1 MSRRLFVSFL
11 PTLIDPARLPESSAV
26 VIDVLRASTTICAAF
41 SAGATRVVP
50 FGTIDDARRMATML
64 SEGDRPLLGGERGGV
79 KIDGFQLGNSPLEYD
94 AGTVGDRTVLF
105 TTTNGTQALI
115 AVTAAPRIY
124 IGAFANLTTI
134 VERLAEETD
143 DVNLVCAGTDGQVTL
158 EDVVC
163 AGAIAATL
171 LERSKNVSIGND
183 EATIALGLH
192 LSYGDDE
199 TRLAALRSGLGGAN
213 LIELG
218 SDADIEFAARLDS
231 CPVLPLY
238 RDGSL
243 IVEEKP
249 AANADGDWAI

>member
-1 MSRRLFVSFL
+1 MSRRIFVSLL
-11 PTLIDPARLPESSAV
+11 PTLIDSARLPESTAV
-26 VIDVLRASTTICAAF
+26 VIDVLRASTTMCAAF
-41 SAGATRVVP
+41 AAGATRIVP
-50 FGTIDDARRMATML
+50 FGTIDDARRMAAML
-64 SEGDRPLLGGERGGV
+64 AEGDRPLLGGERGGV

-94 AGTVGDRTVLF
+94 AGTVGGHTVLF

-115 AVTAAPRIY
+115 AVTAAARIY
-124 IGAFANLTTI
+124 IGAFSNLATV

-163 AGAIAATL
+163 AGAIAEAL
-171 LERSKNVSIGND
+171 LKRSQDASIGND

-192 LSYGDDE
+192 LSYGDDQ

-213 LIELG
+213 LIALG

-231 CPVLPLY
+231 CPVLPVY

-243 IVEEKP
+243 IVEGKP
-249 AANADGDWAI
+249 AANGDGDWAI